1 VSIETNY
8 LGGYA
13 MLMLKRI
20 LVPLSFAPS
29 SREAFETA
37 VEIARRFESELFVLN
52 VLYDPFAERDAGAG
66 LFTMPGD
73 WQLEMEQARQRLDR
87 FINNQIKRLHV
98 ELPITKLIAEGKPE
112 RRIIEIA
119 REKEI
124 DLIVLAHHE
133 ESGLDHLFWGRNID
147 RIVDRAHCHV
157 LVTRVHLYQEK
168 EQMVKT
174 E

>member
-1 VSIETNY
+1 
-8 LGGYA
+8 

-29 SREAFETA
+29 SKHAFETA
-37 VEIARRFESELFVLN
+37 VELARRFESELFVLN
-52 VLYDPFAERDAGAG
+52 VLYDPFAEHDAGAG

-73 WQLEMEQARQRLDR
+73 WRHQIVQARERLDR
-87 FINNQIKRLHV
+87 FINNQIKRLHI

-112 RRIIEIA
+112 RRIVEIA
-119 REKEI
+119 KEKEI

-157 LVTRVHLYQEK
+157 LVTRVQLYQAEK
-168 EQMVKT
+168 
-174 E
+174 